1 MPECFVKFQ
10 SVEDVREF
18 VSLATRFLHP
28 VQVTRD
34 NYSVSATSIM
44 GLFSMGL
51 NQILRVTVMDRDA
64 DPSGFF
70 SDIRPFR
77 VA

>member
-1 MPECFVKFQ
+1 MPECFVQFQ
-10 SVEDVREF
+10 TVEDVREF

-28 VQVTRD
+28 VQVTRG

-51 NQILRVTVMDRDA
+51 NRPLRVTVLDRDA

-70 SDIRPFR
+70 SDLGPFR